1 MADLR
6 IAFDPET
13 LQADLVFADAT
24 LATADD
30 LETAV
35 MVALFTDARARDDD
49 DVPGD
54 PADRRGWW
62 GDALPMTIM
71 GRDLTGDRF
80 GSRLWLLER
89 AKQIPETL
97 VLARQYAREALQ
109 VFIDVGIAASIEV
122 EASFP
127 RAGWLLLQPALV
139 MPDGS
144 RRRFGPWE
152 ANWQAQALRPA
163 SSYGGR

>member
-6 IAFDPET
+6 IAFDALT

-30 LETAV
+30 LETGV

-49 DVPGD
+49 PVPGD

-62 GDALPMTIM
+62 GDALPISIM
-71 GRDLTGDRF
+71 GRELPADRF

-97 VLARQYAREALQ
+97 VLARQYQREALQ
-109 VFIDVGIAASIEV
+109 VFVDVGIAAATAA

-127 RAGWLLLQPALV
+127 RAGWLLLEPALV
-139 MPDGS
+139 MPDGA
-144 RRRFGPWE
+144 RRQFGPWE
-152 ANWQAQALRPA
+152 ANWQAQALRRA
-163 SSYGGR
+163 SSYGGA

>member
-6 IAFDPET
+6 LAFDPLT
-13 LQADLVFADAT
+13 LQADLVFASAT

-35 MVALFTDARARDDD
+35 MVALFTDARAGDDD
-49 DVPGD
+49 AVPGD

-62 GDALPMTIM
+62 GDALPISIM
-71 GRDLTGDRF
+71 GRELPADRL

-89 AKQIPETL
+89 AKQLPETL

-109 VFIDVGIAASIEV
+109 VFIEGGIAASIEV
-122 EASFP
+122 DAGFP
-127 RAGWLLLQPALV
+127 RAGWLLLHVGFV

-144 RRRFGPWE
+144 RRQFGPWE
-152 ANWQAQALRPA
+152 ANWQAQSLRRA
-163 SSYGGR
+163 ASYGGA